1 MSATFT
7 AADLAYIRANYL
19 TLAELCAGRT
29 ETPEQVQALIDQ
41 GVLPRASYLLDD
53 GTGIFP
59 ADYFGLVDEAGG
71 PDRLREHFARRHDV
85 AARAAH
91 AHPDELDH
99 DWTAYLAGTYGV
111 CLREVTPEAI
121 VRKSVLVS
129 SLCELLVLARPRSSD
144 WRKALRMQVEELDD
158 LEREFAPD
166 YDRDEGQERPP
177 TRDVLIEGARERFP
191 DVFGAA
197 GGSDAERV

>member
-53 GTGIFP
+53 GTGMFP

-71 PDRLREHFARRHDV
+71 PDRLREHFARRH
-85 AARAAH
+85 
-91 AHPDELDH
+91 
-99 DWTAYLAGTYGV
+99 
-111 CLREVTPEAI
+111 
-121 VRKSVLVS
+121 
-129 SLCELLVLARPRSSD
+129 
-144 WRKALRMQVEELDD
+144 
-158 LEREFAPD
+158 
-166 YDRDEGQERPP
+166 
-177 TRDVLIEGARERFP
+177 VLIEGARERFP

-197 GGSDAERV
+197 GGSDAERG